1 MENAHRNPRYG
12 DLLQAA
18 YSLGRADGLFAARF
32 EPEESAGAGCPVCQ
46 GRDPEE
52 FAAWL
57 WGDQP
62 GTPPSG
68 LVVNGPIWYARGFA
82 EGLRD
87 ERRRTAERRRDAFAW
102 IMVRTRT
109 IPRGRG

>member
-1 MENAHRNPRYG
+1 METGNLNPCYG

-32 EPEESAGAGCPVCQ
+32 EPEESPRSDCPVCQ

-52 FAAWL
+52 FARWL
-57 WGDQP
+57 WADQP
-62 GTPPSG
+62 GQPPSG
-68 LVVNGPIWYARGFA
+68 LLVNAPLWYARGFA
-82 EGLRD
+82 EGLAD
-87 ERRRTAERRRDAFAW
+87 ERRRTAERRRDDFAW
-102 IMVRTRT
+102 ILLRRRV